1 MNDDG
6 NDEIKN
12 QNWRFRM
19 SSKLLEHVPDK
30 GDEIYCAT
38 KEFPFDT
45 SKHLPGL
52 IAAET
57 QLPRHFTQL
66 DWA

>member
-12 QNWRFRM
+12 QNWLFRM

-30 GDEIYCAT
+30 GDEISYAMR
-38 KEFPFDT
+38 EFTFDK
-45 SKHLPGL
+45 SKHLPRL
-52 IAAET
+52 TAAET
-57 QLPRHFTQL
+57 QLPSHFTQL
-66 DWA
+66 DWG